1 MPQRAFRLAILTT
14 LAVVVSGCSHL
25 PTPEHRA
32 VTLDSIGQ
40 MLDERHAP
48 APAVACHAGDI
59 NQQLAVQTQHLDEL
73 SKQVQKLSA
82 ANPTFANASCPP
94 AKASTQYDDRIIVGS
109 TEWVYL
115 TPPGK
120 HFLARV
126 DSGAA
131 TSSVSA
137 TNITPFERNGKKW
150 VSFTIRHDDDASGF
164 EVEAPLVRTASIRQA
179 STDESVKRSVVSLTV
194 NLGGLQQEAEFTLT
208 DRSQMTFPILLGRE
222 FLQDVVLIDVGRQT
236 VQPKFVPDDTNKS
249 QSGGAVVKPASEKA
263 PAAKKTDAKAPAT
276 DVKETKA
283 EPKTE
288 QVKDASKADPKAPIE
303 PAAQVKDKAKESPA
317 KAAPKAEPAAR
328 SDAETPKKVEQ
339 QQSPSAEEP
348 KAVAPAATNS

>member
-1 MPQRAFRLAILTT
+1 MPQRAFHIAIVAT
-14 LAVVVSGCSHL
+14 LALVVSGCSHL

-40 MLDERHAP
+40 MLDERHASTP
-48 APAVACHAGDI
+48 SVACHAGDI
-59 NQQLAVQTQHLDEL
+59 NKQLAAQSQHLEEL

-150 VSFTIRHDDDASGF
+150 VSFTIRHDDEASGF
-164 EVEAPLVRTASIRQA
+164 DVEAPLVRTASIRQA
-179 STDESVKRSVVSLTV
+179 STDESVKRPVVSLTV

-222 FLQDVVLIDVGRQT
+222 FLQDVVLIDVGRQN
-236 VQPKFVPDDTNKS
+236 VQPKFVPDDTNKP
-249 QSGGAVVKPASEKA
+249 QHGGGAVVKPTPEKA
-263 PAAKKTDAKAPAT
+263 PAAKKPDAKAPAK
-276 DVKETKA
+276 DTKA
-283 EPKTE
+283 ESKSE
-288 QVKDASKADPKAPIE
+288 SVKDLKVEDKAPAPAE
-303 PAAQVKDKAKESPA
+303 PPVKENTKQAPAQD
-317 KAAPKAEPAAR
+317 APKAEPAAKPEHV
-328 SDAETPKKVEQ
+328 ETPKKVEQ
-339 QQSPSAEEP
+339 PQSPQAEEP
-348 KAVAPAATNS
+348 KAVVPAATHS